1 MTATSDTRA
10 LAETYRLA
18 PIWHQ
23 AVSDAQALV
32 VANMRTAVDVA
43 AIAAELELSDKRIYQ
58 LLDEAKNVRADLQR
72 MRRAGAVAGLIEKE
86 DRTAAHQN
94 GDPR

>member
-23 AVSDAQALV
+23 AVSDAQALI
-32 VANMRTAVDVA
+32 VADMRTTMGVA
-43 AIAAELELSDKRIYQ
+43 AIAAELELSNKRIYQ
-58 LLDEAKNVRADLQR
+58 LLDEAKDAQADGGR
-72 MRRAGAVAGLIEKE
+72 RRRAVTVCELMGRRSA
-86 DRTAAHQN
+86 
-94 GDPR
+94 PSP